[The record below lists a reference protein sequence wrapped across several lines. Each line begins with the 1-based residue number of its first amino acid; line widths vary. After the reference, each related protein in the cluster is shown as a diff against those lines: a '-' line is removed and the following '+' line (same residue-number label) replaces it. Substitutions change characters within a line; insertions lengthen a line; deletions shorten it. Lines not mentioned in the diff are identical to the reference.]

1 MLILCKTNIEV
12 VCIMLDMIFRFIVF
26 NMCRICWS
34 LYQQKIIISIRL
46 PTLPPLPI
54 QCSLSIERKNKN
66 MCIAFQNLQ
75 SAHEALAKHTLTNI
89 GLLCIYNWCS
99 KCDSNVIS
107 LYLFTLFII
116 WSTQQQKKETNI
128 YPEKKPASVLVFVRK
143 SWWLRIVNYTYTIH
157 LFLLL
162 FFSNWRTHFWQNK
175 SYLFVLS
182 CDFLSP
188 LTVWHSP
195 PQIQNPFV
203 LKQQTY
209 ENSSTD
215 FQFFYIEPAAEPC
228 QMFIKF
234 SILIQVI

>member
-162 FFSNWRTHFWQNK
+162 FFSNWRTHFWLFLLCHDEQKKVICLCWAVIFSVPSQYDIHPHKSKIHLSWNNK
-175 SYLFVLS
+175 HMKIPVRIS
-182 CDFLSP
+182 
-188 LTVWHSP
+188 
-195 PQIQNPFV
+195 N
-203 LKQQTY
+203 
-209 ENSSTD
+209 
-215 FQFFYIEPAAEPC
+215 
-228 QMFIKF
+228 F
-234 SILIQVI
+234 SI